1 MDAPRT
7 SERKRTMLGAH
18 IIFNNRNSTMDC
30 QVRNI
35 SPTGARLALSDTVA
49 LPEEF
54 DLHVPQKGK
63 TYRAKLRWR
72 NNDSVG
78 VELVADQAPAQA
90 PPQAPRQAQADLGQR
105 VAELETENATLR
117 LQVFELLRKFEKKD
131 APVAAGKAA

>member
-7 SERKRTMLGAH
+7 NERKRTMLGAQ
-18 IIFNNRNSTMDC
+18 IIFNNRNSTLDC

-54 DLHVPQKGK
+54 DLHVPQKGR

-72 NNDSVG
+72 HNDSIG
-78 VELVADQAPAQA
+78 VEIEGD
-90 PPQAPRQAQADLGQR
+90 QAQAGATRPAPADLALR
-105 VAELETENATLR
+105 LAELETENATLR
-117 LQVFELLRKFEKKD
+117 LKVMELQRKLEEKD

>member
-7 SERKRTMLGAH
+7 TERKRTMLGAQ

-63 TYRAKLRWR
+63 TYRARLRWR
-72 NNDSVG
+72 NNDSIG
-78 VELVADQAPAQA
+78 VELVADQAPV
-90 PPQAPRQAQADLGQR
+90 PAPRQAQADLALR

-117 LQVFELLRKFEKKD
+117 LQIIELLRKLEEKD
-131 APVAAGKAA
+131 APVSAGKAA

>member
-7 SERKRTMLGAH
+7 TERKRTMLGTQ

-54 DLHVPQKGK
+54 DLHVPQKGR
-63 TYRAKLRWR
+63 TYRARLRWR
-72 NNDSVG
+72 DKDSIG
-78 VELVADQAPAQA
+78 VELVADQAPVQA
-90 PPQAPRQAQADLGQR
+90 PAQAPRQAQADLARR

-117 LQVFELLRKFEKKD
+117 LRVIELMGKLEEKD

>member
-63 TYRAKLRWR
+63 TYKAKLRWR
-72 NNDSVG
+72 NKDSIG
-78 VELVADQAPAQA
+78 VELVADQASA
-90 PPQAPRQAQADLGQR
+90 PPPRPAQADLALR

-117 LQVFELLRKFEKKD
+117 LRVHELQRKLEEKE

>member
-7 SERKRTMLGAH
+7 SERKRTMLGAQ

-54 DLHVPQKGK
+54 DLHVPQKAR
-63 TYRAKLRWR
+63 TYRARLRWR
-72 NNDSVG
+72 DKENIG
-78 VELVADQAPAQA
+78 VELVADQAPA
-90 PPQAPRQAQADLGQR
+90 PAPRQAQADLALR
-105 VAELETENATLR
+105 VAALEPENAALR
-117 LQVFELLRKFEKKD
+117 LQVIELLRKVEEQD